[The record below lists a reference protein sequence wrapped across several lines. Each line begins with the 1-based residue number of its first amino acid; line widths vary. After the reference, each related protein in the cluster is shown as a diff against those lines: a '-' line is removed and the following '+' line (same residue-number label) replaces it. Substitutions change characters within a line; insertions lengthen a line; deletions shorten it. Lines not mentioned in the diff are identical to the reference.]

1 MVLLVIVVVVVMYCY
16 CCKWKYLARA
26 ALGVEVTCRGCHGC
40 RHLLKVFMDVEPGT
54 SVSSND
60 VDRVSGITGG
70 RCGRSNGLV
79 LLHVEVVVVMV
90 MGVPR
95 STW

>member
-26 ALGVEVTCRGCHGC
+26 ALGVEVPCRGCHGC
-40 RHLLKVFMDVEPGT
+40 RHLLTVFMDVEPET

-70 RCGRSNGLV
+70 RRRSSYGL
-79 LLHVEVVVVMV
+79 LLLQVEVPCK
-90 MGVPR
+90 GCLGC
-95 STW
+95 

>member
-40 RHLLKVFMDVEPGT
+40 RHLLKVFMDVEPET

-70 RCGRSNGLV
+70 RRRSSYGL
-79 LLHVEVVVVMV
+79 LLLQVEVPCK
-90 MGVPR
+90 GCLGC
-95 STW
+95 